1 MVYVA
6 NPLAIWL
13 IKGLIA
19 YAKAHPLLSSPRLIR
34 ANSSW
39 IDLNC
44 SQSTA
49 LPLVRNFA
57 GLWLVYCSAAT
68 KQVSN
73 SHSFCCGFSPAGPA
87 ISEQLNLPEGIF
99 SSPST
104 SEVFS
109 YLNELKLPTLMPQSQ
124 PKQSQWC
131 SGATTTTKSANLQ
144 NALAN
149 VKQVTLSHFSG
160 CACLVQS
167 KKGGS
172 IHLCPY

>member
-1 MVYVA
+1 MPAQLSSRPTQPSHIYPHIRIA
-6 NPLAIWL
+6 NPLEIRL

-44 SQSTA
+44 SQPTT

-57 GLWLVYCSAAT
+57 SLWLVYCSAAP

-87 ISEQLNLPEGIF
+87 AIPEQLNLPEGIF

-109 YLNELKLPTLMPQSQ
+109 YLNQLKLPTLMPQSQ

-131 SGATTTTKSANLQ
+131 CGATTTTTK
-144 NALAN
+144 
-149 VKQVTLSHFSG
+149 
-160 CACLVQS
+160 
-167 KKGGS
+167 
-172 IHLCPY
+172 